1 MPIAIIPWII
11 YQLYGNHPKPWSRR
25 KRPPLCALQ
34 SGSWAGPE
42 QPGSVGSVS
51 GHQGG
56 YQPAGPPQNI
66 GIIDTCAAEQ
76 KVWSGMSVQ
85 PISSKKLL
93 ATLVS
98 ESKYL
103 LSHPCCLV
111 YHPWRI
117 SLLGHSKPWLKSFKR
132 GVPSVDSPFFPQ
144 HWTHPA
150 PSGPAQRVASNN
162 EFKGRCLAKTW
173 HQEWGSPN
181 HHFLGQLQAKCMEDN
196 LSLSG
201 CL

>member
-1 MPIAIIPWII
+1 MLLLLYAWNWPNDIETCLTCFPMPIAIIPWII

-85 PISSKKLL
+85 PISSKKTAGNFGFWVKIL
-93 ATLVS
+93 AEPPMLPCISSMKDFTSWTFQTL
-98 ESKYL
+98 
-103 LSHPCCLV
+103 
-111 YHPWRI
+111 
-117 SLLGHSKPWLKSFKR
+117 
-132 GVPSVDSPFFPQ
+132 
-144 HWTHPA
+144 T
-150 PSGPAQRVASNN
+150 
-162 EFKGRCLAKTW
+162 
-173 HQEWGSPN
+173 
-181 HHFLGQLQAKCMEDN
+181 
-196 LSLSG
+196 
-201 CL
+201 